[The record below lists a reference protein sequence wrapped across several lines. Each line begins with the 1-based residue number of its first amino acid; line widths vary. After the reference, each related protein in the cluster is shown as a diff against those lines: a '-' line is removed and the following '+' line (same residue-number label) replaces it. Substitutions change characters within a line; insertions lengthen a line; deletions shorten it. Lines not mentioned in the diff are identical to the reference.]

1 MVESIQSVPA
11 RDWRLRLIRWLG
23 LTPVPADVA
32 GEVGALRATVATLT
46 QAQTANQATIAA
58 LRETLDRLERQIGRS
73 GKEQFKANALA
84 EAQQQT
90 VKTLL
95 EQLRDAEGYRERE
108 LASLR
113 ERLTAA
119 RHDSRMEIIG
129 RLLPVA
135 DGLDE
140 AVAAGGRIGESANR
154 RIGESENR
162 RISESANRRIGESAN
177 RRISKSANQQI
188 GKSAHERLGRAWA
201 RLWRRVGSEAG
212 VEPSGGMKPAEASG
226 PVSDDRSRP
235 SELAAWLEGLKFVQA
250 RLLDLLAAEGV
261 RPIEAEGD
269 TFDPYL
275 HVVVET
281 VVATDSVPA
290 GTVVRETRRG
300 YLAGETVLR
309 YAEVVVAR

>member
-1 MVESIQSVPA
+1 MVESIQPISA

-32 GEVGALRATVATLT
+32 GAVAALRATVDALT

-84 EAQQQT
+84 EVQQQT

-95 EQLRDAEGYRERE
+95 EQLREAEGYRERE

-119 RHDSRMEIIG
+119 RRDSRMEIIG

-135 DGLDE
+135 DGLGE
-140 AVAAGGRIGESANR
+140 AVAAGERISELANQRIGESANQ
-154 RIGESENR
+154 
-162 RISESANRRIGESAN
+162 RIGESA
-177 RRISKSANQQI
+177 SQQVSESANQRI
-188 GKSAHERLGRAWA
+188 GKSTHGRLGRAWA
-201 RLWRRVGSEAG
+201 RLWRRVGSEARG
-212 VEPSGGMKPAEASG
+212 EPSGGMKPAEASS
-226 PVSDDRSRP
+226 PEADDRSRP
-235 SELAAWLEGLKFVQA
+235 GELAAWLEGLKFVQD

-275 HVVVET
+275 YVVVET
-281 VVATDSVPA
+281 VVATDRVPA
-290 GTVVRETRRG
+290 GTIVREIRRG